1 MLDKRCSQVL
11 PDHLNYTSSAHSI
24 PDKDEESVK
33 AMEIQHSLL
42 TFIHNSTDQFRRLP
56 KRSRYLTVTFFL
68 ALILL
73 LGAITYTLW
82 YSFLATQ
89 QVTVFKVGR
98 QQKVSTNVGGGG
110 IVAAKQSFNVQFP
123 LPEHVLNIM
132 VKPGDHV
139 KPNQPLMHFDTSQ
152 LNAQIQQAASNVSAA
167 RAYLDSVTNV
177 AINPIAV
184 AAAQQAYQIANN
196 HYHAL
201 TAQTNSMTLHN
212 GSLVSPV
219 NGIVIT
225 VLVNPGENFSA
236 NAVLMTLMDQSS
248 LLVHTQLPLSNL
260 QQVQINAAAQVV
272 PSALPDLNLNGKV
285 TAIIP
290 QANPQTDTFQVDV
303 SVTNTQQAL
312 LPGMST
318 FVRVQGQQMVFVV
331 PRLAVLNPD
340 TESTVFQVHNG
351 HAYMHQVHVV
361 GSAPNVFYIDSGL
374 SPNDQIVVLPLNR
387 LHQGQAIKINT
398 VEQ

>member
-1 MLDKRCSQVL
+1 M
-11 PDHLNYTSSAHSI
+11 
-24 PDKDEESVK
+24 K
-33 AMEIQHSLL
+33 AMEIRHSLL
-42 TFIHNSTDQFRRLP
+42 TFIRNSTDQFRRLP
-56 KRSRYLTVTFFL
+56 KRSRYLTITFFL

-89 QVTVFKVGR
+89 QVTVFTVGR
-98 QQKVSTNVGGGG
+98 QQKVLTNVGGGG

-139 KPNQPLMHFDTSQ
+139 KSNQPLMHFDTSQ
-152 LNAQIQQAASNVSAA
+152 LNAQIQQAANNVSAA
-167 RAYLDSVTNV
+167 RAYLDSVASV

-184 AAAQQAYQIANN
+184 AAAQQAYQVANN
-196 HYHAL
+196 RYHAL

-260 QQVQINAAAQVV
+260 QQVQINAAAQVM
-272 PSALPDLNLNGKV
+272 PSALPDLSMNGKV
-285 TAIIP
+285 TSIIP

-303 SVTNTQQAL
+303 SVENTQQAL

-318 FVRVQGQQMVFVV
+318 FVRVQGQQIVFVV
-331 PRLAVLNPD
+331 PRIAVLNPD

-387 LHQGQAIKINT
+387 LHEGQAIKINT